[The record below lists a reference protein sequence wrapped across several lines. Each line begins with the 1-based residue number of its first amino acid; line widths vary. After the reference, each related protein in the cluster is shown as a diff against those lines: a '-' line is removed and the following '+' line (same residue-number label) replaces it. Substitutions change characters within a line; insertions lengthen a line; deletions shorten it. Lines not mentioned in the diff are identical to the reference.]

1 MFNSSFLVCIA
12 FIHVQRER
20 PRRRRKKD
28 ESYFLFFFF
37 KKRWFVILAF
47 HVPYNVYFC
56 SPLDFSLEH
65 VFIPFDVEYRHSF
78 PFRFAEDM
86 NVMDV
91 PLLPQCIIM
100 FNVPVCQRRIT
111 LQKVVITSSPT
122 PSRNVNN

>member
-1 MFNSSFLVCIA
+1 MFLTNSCF
-12 FIHVQRER
+12 
-20 PRRRRKKD
+20 
-28 ESYFLFFFF
+28 Y
-37 KKRWFVILAF
+37 
-47 HVPYNVYFC
+47 

-122 PSRNVNN
+122 PLIMSTIDQFRSLLDLPLMIIVANPIIAIRNMKLRIFII